1 TASPPTCG
9 RETSA
14 RPSTPRTRSSPAG
27 YRSTRGSANSQVR
40 RTAASSRAGWAAST
54 RSKECSTVIRSG
66 RALPS
71 ICNGEA
77 REAGSAVAS
86 PSLGHTPAPYVGHIL
101 SASDTTAAWTRH
113 KYCDGN
119 VHRRRSMFRGI
130 VFVGLLAMAP
140 SLAMAQQ
147 PCTTDARHV
156 VDELYRHMLERTA
169 DAGSQGW
176 VDRLNSGTTVREIVR
191 QIAQSPEHMQRFFNG
206 NDQDSVGTMYRHIL
220 GRQPDA
226 SGLRTMTDVANRQGR
241 P

>member
-1 TASPPTCG
+1 VQQQGSRLVLGGLPPGDGPLARGYFVQPTVFAGVSNDWRIAREEIFGPVMVAIPWEDERDAIAMATTATTASPPTCG

-101 SASDTTAAWTRH
+101 SASDTTAGIDGVRVPRSCRH
-113 KYCDGN
+113 HSG
-119 VHRRRSMFRGI
+119 
-130 VFVGLLAMAP
+130 
-140 SLAMAQQ
+140 
-147 PCTTDARHV
+147 
-156 VDELYRHMLERTA
+156 VDPA
-169 DAGSQGW
+169 
-176 VDRLNSGTTVREIVR
+176 
-191 QIAQSPEHMQRFFNG
+191 
-206 NDQDSVGTMYRHIL
+206 
-220 GRQPDA
+220 
-226 SGLRTMTDVANRQGR
+226 
-241 P
+241 